1 MELRRQCGRH
11 GGTLKRLWILLVTL
25 SIPHG
30 PPRAA
35 WAALSA
41 NDGRQRLYH
50 GDREAAT
57 GTAPAYGLRPNRAA
71 QILADLTAWAA
82 CSGIGEKAAVARRV
96 GGGG

>member
-1 MELRRQCGRH
+1 M
-11 GGTLKRLWILLVTL
+11 
-25 SIPHG
+25 
-30 PPRAA
+30 
-35 WAALSA
+35 SA